1 MAITTL
7 HLLTSVAVSGG
18 GAEPSV
24 DQSRCGLEGQELP
37 RRRIYVSYAPIWA
50 RSLGGNRRG
59 AGWPRRRWR
68 PAALEAALEALELPD
83 GQMQGLAESYLTWP
97 LFRQIVARIAQL
109 AWHPT

>member
-1 MAITTL
+1 MA
-7 HLLTSVAVSGG
+7 
-18 GAEPSV
+18 
-24 DQSRCGLEGQELP
+24 Q
-37 RRRIYVSYAPIWA
+37 
-50 RSLGGNRRG
+50 
-59 AGWPRRRWR
+59 RWR

>member
-1 MAITTL
+1 MRL
-7 HLLTSVAVSGG
+7 G
-18 GAEPSV
+18 GAGTSEKAHLCFLRSDLGVELGRQPS
-24 DQSRCGLEGQELP
+24 
-37 RRRIYVSYAPIWA
+37 
-50 RSLGGNRRG
+50 RRG
-59 AGWPRRRWR
+59 LAAAAMAQRWR

>member
-1 MAITTL
+1 MFLTL
-7 HLLTSVAVSGG
+7 RFG
-18 GAEPSV
+18 
-24 DQSRCGLEGQELP
+24 
-37 RRRIYVSYAPIWA
+37 
-50 RSLGGNRRG
+50 RG
-59 AGWPRRRWR
+59 AWAATVAARAGRGGDGAARR